1 MKGYVFDVE
10 KQTENCIAWI
20 RDWFE
25 KNGNIATRAVVGI
38 SGGKDSTVTAA
49 LLAKALG
56 PERVFGVLM
65 PCGEQVD
72 ISDSYKV
79 VENLGIPYTVKNIGK
94 MYEAITEELRD
105 LAPNGSTALPDTYS
119 TNTPAR
125 CRMVTLYGVGAM
137 LGNCRVVNTC
147 QISENING
155 YSTLWGDSVG
165 DFAPIEMFTTEE
177 VIAIGDYLGVPYELT
192 HKKPTDGMSLN
203 DDGTLKGDE
212 DKLGYSYEECNRLI
226 RLGEKVSH
234 FDEIMKKYKSS
245 KFKMELIHI
254 PHYNPELPIFEE
266 LDF

>member
-1 MKGYVFDVE
+1 MYNFNVKE
-10 KQTENCIAWI
+10 QTENCIEWI
-20 RDWFE
+20 RNWFE
-25 KNGNIATRAVVGI
+25 KNGNSNTKAIVGI
-38 SGGKDSTVTAA
+38 SGGKDSTVVAG
-49 LLAKALG
+49 LLVKALG
-56 PERVFGVLM
+56 KDHVFGVLM

-79 VENLGIPYTVKNIGK
+79 VEHLGIPYTVKNIGK

-105 LAPNGSTALPDTYS
+105 LAPNGSTFPPDAYS

-125 CRMVTLYGVGAM
+125 LRMVTLYSVGAM
-137 LGNCRVVNTC
+137 IGNCRVVNTC

-177 VIAIGDYLGVPYELT
+177 VIAIGDYLELPYELT

-203 DDGTLKGDE
+203 SDGTLKGDE

-226 RLGEKVSH
+226 RLGEKGKY
-234 FDEIMKKYKSS
+234 FDEIMKKYNSS

-254 PHYNPELPIFEE
+254 PHYDPKLPIFEE
-266 LDF
+266 FK